1 MTTATPIRVTADDA
15 PDTLSSEEHMGYL
28 VDGLRTATQWPEAV
42 RLAGRPVD
50 SQHPAVFAWEALC
63 DEIAAELAPQ
73 VAELLDAAIA
83 KRLPWTWEPR
93 R

>member
-15 PDTLSSEEHMGYL
+15 PVTRTSQEHMGYL
-28 VDGLRTATQWPEAV
+28 VEGLRGATQWPEAV

-63 DEIAAELAPQ
+63 DEVAAELAPQ
-73 VAELLDAAIA
+73 VAELLDAAIRR
-83 KRLPWTWEPR
+83 RLPWTWE
-93 R
+93 